1 MTKWLRGV
9 YSIRKFMKVLIG
21 IAAGIERGKQVARL
35 KRQSRQITSGKAEC
49 EEDEESVG
57 GGGEGLGSGDTQVN
71 ESENVDGGREEK
83 QEREVD
89 GEEGEEEEEEEEETK
104 KEKEHVLF
112 GGPSLLPST
121 PDDSSIKLGLVFQT
135 RLAGSNKIKFIYSSD
150 TSSLPKFIRKVRE
163 KFGLGRYKTIVNIE
177 AEIGGKVYVVD
188 LRDERDWQQIVTIAG
203 KSNGVEIVVA
213 I

>member
-1 MTKWLRGV
+1 
-9 YSIRKFMKVLIG
+9 MKVLIG
-21 IAAGIERGKQVARL
+21 IAAGIERGKRVARL
-35 KRQSRQITSGKAEC
+35 KRQSRQITSGKAEG
-49 EEDEESVG
+49 EEDEESI
-57 GGGEGLGSGDTQVN
+57 GGGEEGPGSGDTQVN
-71 ESENVDGGREEK
+71 ESKNVDGGREEK

-89 GEEGEEEEEEEEETK
+89 GEEEGEEEEEETK

-112 GGPSLLPST
+112 GGLSLLPST
-121 PDDSSIKLGLVFQT
+121 SSDNSIKLGLVFQT